1 MKQFNE
7 IFFFIFF
14 IILLLSNYSKAKTII
29 GKAKII
35 DGDTIH
41 ININKIRLHGIDAPE
56 TKQTCKIESQDWFCG
71 KQSTKELKK
80 LINNQNVECRANDID
95 IYNGSDSSIDKLNG
109 NWIVINYWADWCAP
123 CIKEIPELNEFASE
137 NDDLLV
143 YTFNFD
149 QLDEED
155 LAPIAEKFNIQVP
168 SLITHPRDIWG
179 IQTPPAVPATFF
191 INPKGKIVLSLFRPQ
206 TKDAL
211 NKIFSE
217 LKQAG

>member
-1 MKQFNE
+1 MKQRIIQLFCLLIIISCQNNE
-7 IFFFIFF
+7 
-14 IILLLSNYSKAKTII
+14 
-29 GKAKII
+29 
-35 DGDTIH
+35 
-41 ININKIRLHGIDAPE
+41 
-56 TKQTCKIESQDWFCG
+56 
-71 KQSTKELKK
+71 
-80 LINNQNVECRANDID
+80 ID

-155 LAPIAEKFNIQVP
+155 LAPIAKKFNIQVP

>member
-1 MKQFNE
+1 MKQR
-7 IFFFIFF
+7 
-14 IILLLSNYSKAKTII
+14 IIQLFCLLII
-29 GKAKII
+29 IS
-35 DGDTIH
+35 
-41 ININKIRLHGIDAPE
+41 
-56 TKQTCKIESQDWFCG
+56 C
-71 KQSTKELKK
+71 
-80 LINNQNVECRANDID
+80 QNNDID

-155 LAPIAEKFNIQVP
+155 LAPIAKKFNIQVP

>member
-1 MKQFNE
+1 MFLMKQR
-7 IFFFIFF
+7 
-14 IILLLSNYSKAKTII
+14 IIQLFCLLII
-29 GKAKII
+29 IS
-35 DGDTIH
+35 
-41 ININKIRLHGIDAPE
+41 
-56 TKQTCKIESQDWFCG
+56 C
-71 KQSTKELKK
+71 
-80 LINNQNVECRANDID
+80 QNNDID

-155 LAPIAEKFNIQVP
+155 LAPIAEKFKIQVP